1 MRPNVL
7 STRIGNGMEMLATD
21 DADSRTASR
30 GAHLSPSKPTEAA
43 RVSALLPRHACS
55 DKTSAPLLHFHSAK
69 VTMPSQTLGIV
80 VASRW
85 GKSATSKPQNE
96 DVP

>member
-1 MRPNVL
+1 MHPDVL
-7 STRIGNGMEMLATD
+7 STRHRQRTEILTTD
-21 DADSRTASR
+21 DADSRAASR
-30 GAHLSPSKPTEAA
+30 RRSHLDIETHRSGTGFGAFAQ
-43 RVSALLPRHACS
+43 HACS
-55 DKTSAPLLHFHSAK
+55 DKTSVPLLHFRVAK
-69 VTMPSQTLGIV
+69 VTMPSQTLKIV